1 MNTFLSYYLNKNPI
15 YNNSINRNSYVI
27 YNCPMSIF
35 KTLIILM
42 SLTGFA
48 GLNIMIDTNEL
59 SIRTADLIRPYTL
72 QLSNHDIDFKHNFC
86 ESKLQN
92 NEPPERWNAYT
103 SFVISVVPF
112 IYRFPN
118 NPLFYNVACMLS
130 VNGIAS
136 YHYHYYL
143 TWIGKQGDEISMIL
157 ANYFGMWGL
166 INMYYKNSEKQNLL
180 NRYNTAFMY
189 LFLLGNTLIQYDP
202 LFPSIFGIYVGG
214 SLVMIY
220 KVANMYHIPYK
231 KNLFIS
237 FIGAACW
244 IISEHFCNEHTKYG
258 HPIWHLLFPF
268 GFYKLVLD
276 FDNVVEGLPKKIHS

>member
-15 YNNSINRNSYVI
+15 YNNSINRNLYVI
-27 YNCPMSIF
+27 YNCLMNIF

-48 GLNIMIDTNEL
+48 GLNILIDTNEL

-92 NEPPERWNAYT
+92 NEPPEKWNAYT
-103 SFVISVVPF
+103 SFIISVVPF

-202 LFPSIFGIYVGG
+202 LFPSIFGILL

-220 KVANMYHIPYK
+220 KVANMYHIPYR
-231 KNLFIS
+231 NLFIS
-237 FIGAACW
+237 FVMLVGLFQNIFV
-244 IISEHFCNEHTKYG
+244 ITYQRSSNM
-258 HPIWHLLFPF
+258 HLLFPF
-268 GFYKLVLD
+268 D
-276 FDNVVEGLPKKIHS
+276 FTTCA